1 MFSMVAISN
10 SVLNISKLLRAQML
24 KVLITRKKC
33 VTYSCLA
40 NPTDGEAW

>member
-10 SVLNISKLLRAQML
+10 TVLNIRKLLRAQML

-33 VTYSCLA
+33 ITMCGNGS
-40 NPTDGEAW
+40 